1 MNTEPTSGNA
11 ARPVTKTG
19 TLDLARATRVMDNL
33 EKLGMRQVLI
43 ADPMSIWYLTGY
55 WNVPYERFY
64 GLYLARTNEAD
75 AIEATMFCN
84 RLFPDATSTGAHVV
98 TFDDTEDPIPLVS
111 ATTHH
116 DEPLGVD
123 KVLAARWLLPLM
135 DAHVASEFR
144 LGSPAV
150 DDARSIKDAHELD
163 LMRAASSVN
172 DQAMAWLRAQ
182 LHEGVTEHEIAS
194 GLLAEYRRL
203 GAQEH
208 SFSPIVS
215 FGANAAD
222 PHHEP
227 DGTRLCAG
235 DVVLFDV
242 GCKRSSYCSDMTRTF
257 FFGGEPSERDRE
269 VYEAVR
275 RANEAAEALVAPG
288 VTFAE
293 IDRAARSVIEEAGY
307 GEYFTHRLGH
317 QIGLEDHE
325 PGDVSST
332 HDEPVRP
339 GQCFSIEPG
348 IYLPGEMGVRIEDL
362 VIVTQDGCEV
372 MNAYPKQL
380 TVID

>member
-1 MNTEPTSGNA
+1 MNMEQEGS
-11 ARPVTKTG
+11 G
-19 TLDLARATRVMDNL
+19 TLNVERAGRALDNL
-33 EKLGMRQVLI
+33 AELGMSQVLV

-64 GLYLARTNEAD
+64 ALYLARTSEGTQ
-75 AIEATMFCN
+75 ATMFCN
-84 RLFPDATSTGAHVV
+84 RLFPDAASTGCDVV
-98 TFDDTEDPIPLVS
+98 VFDDTEDPMPMVAAVTDHAS
-111 ATTHH
+111 T
-116 DEPLGVD
+116 LGVD

-135 DAHVASEFR
+135 ELGAASGFA

-150 DDARSIKDAHELD
+150 DLARSIKDDAELD
-163 LMRAASSVN
+163 LMRAASATN

-194 GLLAEYRRL
+194 GLLGEYRRL

-208 SFSPIVS
+208 SFTPIVS

-227 DGTRLCAG
+227 DGTTLKKG
-235 DVVLFDV
+235 DLVLFDV
-242 GCKRSSYCSDMTRTF
+242 GCKRDSYCSDMTRTF
-257 FFGGEPSERDRE
+257 FFGAEPSERDRL
-269 VYEAVR
+269 VYETVR
-275 RANEAAEALVAPG
+275 RANEAAEAIVRPG

-293 IDRAARSVIEEAGY
+293 IDLTARRIIEEAGY

-332 HDEPVRP
+332 HDEPVQV

-362 VIVTQDGCEV
+362 LIVTEDGCEV
-372 MNAYPKQL
+372 MNKYPKEL
-380 TVID
+380 TVL

>member
-1 MNTEPTSGNA
+1 MNMERVS
-11 ARPVTKTG
+11 
-19 TLDLARATRVMDNL
+19 RVMDNL
-33 EKLGMRQVLI
+33 ERLGMGQVLV
-43 ADPMSIWYLTGY
+43 ADPMSIWYLTSY

-64 GLYLARTNEAD
+64 ALYLARDAEARTTQ
-75 AIEATMFCN
+75 ATLFCN
-84 RLFPDATSTGAHVV
+84 RLFPDASQTGARVV
-98 TFDDTEDPIPLVS
+98 TFDDTEDPVALVAE
-111 ATTHH
+111 ATRHG
-116 DEPLGVD
+116 EPLGVD

-135 DAHVASEFR
+135 DARVASEFH

-150 DDARSIKDAHELD
+150 DDARSIKDARELD
-163 LMRAASSVN
+163 LMCAASATN
-172 DQAMAWLRAQ
+172 DQAMAWLRSQ

-203 GAQEH
+203 GAQDH
-208 SFSPIVS
+208 SFTPIVS

-227 DGTRLCAG
+227 DGTRLRAG

-242 GCKRSSYCSDMTRTF
+242 GCKRDWYCSDMTRTF
-257 FFGGEPSERDRE
+257 FFGAEPSERDRE
-269 VYEAVR
+269 VYETVR
-275 RANEAAEALVAPG
+275 RANEAAEAIVAPG

-293 IDRAARSVIEEAGY
+293 IDLTARRIIEDAGY
-307 GEYFTHRLGH
+307 GSYFTHRLGH

-362 VIVTQDGCEV
+362 VIVTENGCEV

-380 TVID
+380 TVIE

>member
-1 MNTEPTSGNA
+1 MNMELAGANV
-11 ARPVTKTG
+11 ARTDETG

-33 EKLGMRQVLI
+33 ERMGMRQVLI

-64 GLYLARTNEAD
+64 GLYLARSAKTGD
-75 AIEATMFCN
+75 IEATMFCN
-84 RLFPDATSTGAHVV
+84 RLFPDATSTGARVV
-98 TFDDTEDPIPLVS
+98 TFDDTESPIPLV
-111 ATTHH
+111 AAVTRH

-135 DAHVASEFR
+135 EARVASEFR

-150 DDARSIKDAHELD
+150 DGTRSIKDAHELD
-163 LMRAASSVN
+163 LMRAASTTN
-172 DQAMAWLRAQ
+172 DQAMAWLRSQ

-203 GAQEH
+203 GAQDH
-208 SFSPIVS
+208 SFTPIVS

-227 DGTRLCAG
+227 DGTRLHVG

-242 GCKRSSYCSDMTRTF
+242 GCKRDSYCSDMTRTF
-257 FFGGEPSERDRE
+257 FFGAEPDERDRE
-269 VYEAVR
+269 VYETVR
-275 RANEAAEALVAPG
+275 RANEAAEAIVKPG

-293 IDRAARSVIEEAGY
+293 IDLTARRIIEDAGY

-362 VIVTQDGCEV
+362 VIVTEDGCEV

-380 TVID
+380 TVIR